1 MEISIPYVHLIG
13 NNDAMTYFWKFS
25 LHFWTK
31 ITSDIWS
38 SWWMENDASL
48 DPLPPWNGN
57 FHSFSIISPLTASL
71 RPDTTE
77 RPCGCRR
84 GRAGPTS
91 HTAMR
96 CGAQR
101 GVSLTSTFS
110 YPPSSCTQESQTS
123 PTVGYTKEVS
133 VISLYS
139 SLHFKEYYFN
149 FNILLKGSIT
159 PYNDWFSY

>member
-1 MEISIPYVHLIG
+1 MHFLTKNWIISHFY
-13 NNDAMTYFWKFS
+13 DEWKKS
-25 LHFWTK
+25 IVLTPPH
-31 ITSDIWS
+31 S
-38 SWWMENDASL
+38 
-48 DPLPPWNGN
+48 PWNGN

-91 HTAMR
+91 LTAMR

-101 GVSLTSTFS
+101 GGSLTSTFS

-123 PTVGYTKEVS
+123 PTVGYIKEVS

-139 SLHFKEYYFN
+139 SLHFKEYDFI
-149 FNILLKGSIT
+149 FNILLK
-159 PYNDWFSY
+159 